1 MQMPR
6 RLTLSHNTYIFH
18 VRADDRHKSICSARE
33 NAAVK
38 LSTSINADSDA
49 IKHQQIP
56 QNGSLIVPRALQ
68 STFNAPVCVMRAPQ
82 SGDFSIHKRIER
94 RRVVKAAES
103 ENRQL
108 KRADVRV
115 MQSERVANDRVRRE
129 ATDQP
134 HLPH

>member
-1 MQMPR
+1 M
-6 RLTLSHNTYIFH
+6 L
-18 VRADDRHKSICSARE
+18 RE
-33 NAAVK
+33 RKCGRKTVNVH
-38 LSTSINADSDA
+38 INADSDA

-94 RRVVKAAES
+94 LVVKAAES

-115 MQSERVANDRVRRE
+115 MQSERVANARVRCE